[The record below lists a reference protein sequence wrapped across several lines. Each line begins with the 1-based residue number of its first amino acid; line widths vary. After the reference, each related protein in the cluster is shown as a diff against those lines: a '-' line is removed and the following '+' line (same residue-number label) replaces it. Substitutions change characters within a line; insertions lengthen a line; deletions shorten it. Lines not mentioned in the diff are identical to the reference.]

1 MLSDNIFFVEFKAGI
16 DQRFDIPDYTD
27 VTFIAKQLKKWHDD
41 KLITQEEGIT
51 SMNLIKTYHNSNN
64 INTDGTNFMVDLLAN
79 SDKLK
84 ERGERWHYN
93 KNDPTNHDDDIVD
106 DEGMVFVYAP
116 FTSFGSMQ
124 KLLEEGN
131 YKVISSELERI
142 PNSFAEVTEE
152 QEEEVMKLVERLEE
166 DDDVQNVFHNMK

>member
-1 MLSDNIFFVEFKAGI
+1 MDRDELELAMI
-16 DQRFDIPDYTD
+16 DMG
-27 VTFIAKQLKKWHDD
+27 A
-41 KLITQEEGIT
+41 
-51 SMNLIKTYHNSNN
+51 
-64 INTDGTNFMVDLLAN
+64 
-79 SDKLK
+79 
-84 ERGERWHYN
+84 
-93 KNDPTNHDDDIVD
+93 DDIVD